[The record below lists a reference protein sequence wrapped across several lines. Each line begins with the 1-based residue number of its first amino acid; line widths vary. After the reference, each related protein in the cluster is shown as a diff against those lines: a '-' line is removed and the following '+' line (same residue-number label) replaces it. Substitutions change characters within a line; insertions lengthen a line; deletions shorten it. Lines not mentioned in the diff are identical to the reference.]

1 MFDRDRTST
10 FHIMAYR
17 DWHKHHEV
25 KDNAGNPAKP
35 PSTFHAC
42 MIVAACSL
50 SNLVNTLNMT
60 GPSISLPAVQREFQS
75 NQSDLGWVV
84 SAYPLS
90 SGCLL
95 LLVGRLADL
104 YGRKR
109 LFELGLLWLFGFTLA
124 CGFVNDPITLSVL
137 RGLQGCG
144 AAATIPAAL
153 GIMANVF
160 PPSKARSLAFA
171 VFAGASPIGGC
182 FGMAL
187 GGVMTQLTSVTWR
200 SIYYFSAAITA
211 VSFLIGYL
219 CIDPDQPSEEEDQR
233 VDWIGGILSISGLVL
248 IVFVLGQGESAPG
261 TWANPYIDTLLI
273 LGVLLT
279 VLYVFWQRFLERVHD
294 GKAVSPF
301 SWLPTP
307 QPLMRVSLWTRSHGQ
322 VGITFVIAFL
332 DYACFM
338 GWSLWV
344 LLYYQNYS
352 GLSPILTMVR
362 LIPMFIVGFAGN
374 LLIAG
379 IVGRLSLVTLMALG
393 GVVTA
398 GAPLLFALIVPST
411 TYWAFGFPATLL
423 AVLGSDFVFPTGTI
437 FVAKVALPSE
447 QSVAGA
453 VFQGMTQLGTAL
465 GVSISTIAYNRD
477 LLKQATELGVSPND
491 IPQNQRLDAHHA
503 AMWVNFGFGIGAA
516 ILALIFLRG
525 VGPVGAKPCN
535 NHHRHHYHIPG
546 WHLPHFKHHNRSAST
561 IVGEEEQPKEVSEK
575 QVDNQKENK
584 GDSQST
590 SVEVRNVSE

>member
-1 MFDRDRTST
+1 
-10 FHIMAYR
+10 MAYR
-17 DWHKHHEV
+17 DWHKHHNV
-25 KDNAGNPAKP
+25 KGSAENPPKP
-35 PSTFHAC
+35 PSTFHSC
-42 MIVAACSL
+42 MIVAACAL

-75 NQSDLGWVV
+75 PQADLGWVV

-104 YGRKR
+104 YGRKKA
-109 LFELGLLWLFGFTLA
+109 FELGLLWLFAFTLA
-124 CGFVNDPITLSVL
+124 CGFVNDPLTLSVL

-187 GGVMTQLTSVTWR
+187 GGAMTQLTPVTWR
-200 SIYYFSAAITA
+200 SIYYFSAAITG
-211 VSFLIGYL
+211 VSFILGYC
-219 CIDPDQPSEEEDQR
+219 CIDPDVSDCEDKR
-233 VDWIGGILSISGLVL
+233 VDWIGGLLSVSGLVL
-248 IVFVLGQGESAPG
+248 IVFVLGQGESAPN
-261 TWANPYIDTLLI
+261 TWANPYIITLLI
-273 LGVLLT
+273 LGVILT
-279 VLYVFWQRFLERVHD
+279 TLYVLWQRFLESVHD
-294 GKAVSPF
+294 GKTVSPYA
-301 SWLPTP
+301 WLPTP
-307 QPLMRVSLWTRSHGQ
+307 PPLMRVSLWTRSKGQ
-322 VGITFVIAFL
+322 VGVTFVIALL

-338 GWSLWV
+338 GWSLWI

-352 GLSPILTMVR
+352 GLTPILTMVR
-362 LIPMFIVGFAGN
+362 LVPMFIVGFAGN

-379 IVGRLSLVTLMALG
+379 VVGRLSLVTLMALG

-398 GAPLLFALIVPST
+398 GAPLLFALINPAT
-411 TYWAFGFPATLL
+411 TYWAFGFPSTIL

-453 VFQGMTQLGTAL
+453 VFQGMTQLGTTL
-465 GVSISTIAYNRD
+465 GVSISTIAYNRV
-477 LLKQATELGVSPND
+477 LLKQATDLGLTPND
-491 IPQNQRLDAHHA
+491 IPQTERLSAHQA
-503 AMWVNFGFGIGAA
+503 AMWVNFGFGIAA
-516 ILALIFLRG
+516 AVLALLFLRG
-525 VGPVGAKPCN
+525 VGPVGAKPCH
-535 NHHRHHYHIPG
+535 NHHRHHFHIPG
-546 WHLPHFKHHNRSAST
+546 WHLPHFKHHNRSDST
-561 IVGEEEQPKEVSEK
+561 IVGDLVQEGPRDVLEK
-575 QVDNQKENK
+575 ATDNRKDK
-584 GDSQST
+584 GDGGTTVVVQD
-590 SVEVRNVSE
+590 VRE